1 MKKVY
6 CVLLVSC
13 FFLSVAGCSSIFG
26 PYDGPRRPVPEDRV
40 TVGPILPDPDAI
52 AVEPLDFDPPA
63 PERVVLDNGMV
74 LFFMEDRELPLVS
87 LSLAMRA
94 GSVFD
99 PPGLEGLA
107 AMTGKSMIRG
117 GTIRMTPDEV
127 DDELD
132 FLAAD
137 ISVSVG
143 KKTMVLSLDA
153 TADTFD
159 RALEIFSDILHHPR
173 FSEQRLVN
181 AVNVTVEDLR
191 RIPDNPQRLAFRE
204 LSRLLYDDERWGR
217 SPSIDSV
224 RAITR
229 DHCRTF
235 HKNFIQSGPAM
246 AAVSGDV
253 SLREIR
259 TKLNDLFG
267 SRSLEESEP
276 LPEPPDPRESAPI
289 YYLPKD
295 LPQSVIVAGYL
306 VPGENDP
313 DFYAMEVL
321 NDIAGGGG
329 FQSRM
334 MTEIRT
340 RRGLAYSAGSIYEPK
355 SDFGVVAVY
364 AMTRSESTANVV
376 DLANA
381 ILDDLARNAVDA
393 QTLDRSRKSLIN
405 SHVFSFT
412 SASIITRK
420 QMMNA
425 FRGLPDNFL
434 QTYTDRIAAVD
445 AEDVRRSADA
455 YLGSNRSVLLVL
467 GNPDSFMEQLAAKGT
482 LVEIR
487 SDLLEDARK
496 PVTE

>member
-1 MKKVY
+1 VKNNIYRVFI
-6 CVLLVSC
+6 VLI
-13 FFLSVAGCSSIFG
+13 LSLSLTGCTCLIG
-26 PYDGPRRPVPEDRV
+26 RCDAPRSPFPEDRATAAPV
-40 TVGPILPDPDAI
+40 LPDPNAI

-63 PERVVLDNGMV
+63 VERVVLDNGMV
-74 LFFMEDRELPLVS
+74 LFFMEDRELPLVK
-87 LSLAMRA
+87 LSLIIQA

-107 AMTGKSMIRG
+107 ALTGKAMIRG
-117 GTIRMTPDEV
+117 GTSRMTPDEV

-143 KKTMVLSLDA
+143 KKTMVLSVDA
-153 TADTFD
+153 TTDTFD
-159 RALEIFSDILHHPR
+159 RALEIFNDILHHPR
-173 FSEQRLVN
+173 FSEQRLANV
-181 AVNVTVEDLR
+181 ANVTVEDLR

-217 SPSIDSV
+217 SPTINSV

-229 DHCRTF
+229 DHCEIF
-235 HKNFIQSGPAM
+235 HKNFIQSGPSM

-259 TKLNDLFG
+259 KKLNDLLG
-267 SRSLEESEP
+267 SRCLAEAEP
-276 LPEPPDPRESAPI
+276 LPEPPVPRELAAG
-289 YYLPKD
+289 YYLSRD
-295 LPQSVIVAGYL
+295 LPQSVIVAGYV
-306 VPGENDP
+306 VPGKNDP
-313 DFYAMEVL
+313 DFYAMNVL

-334 MTEIRT
+334 TTEIRT
-340 RRGLAYSAGSIYEPK
+340 RRGLAYSVGSIYEPK

-364 AMTRSESTANVV
+364 AMTRSEATASVV
-376 DLANA
+376 ELMNSILEDLAWNP
-381 ILDDLARNAVDA
+381 VDTEA
-393 QTLDRSRKSLIN
+393 LERSRKSLIN

-412 SASIITRK
+412 SASKITRK

-425 FRGLPDNFL
+425 FQGLPDNFL
-434 QTYTDRIAAVD
+434 QTYTDRIASVD

-455 YLGSNRSVLLVL
+455 YLGSNRRVLLVL
-467 GNPDSFMEQLAAKGT
+467 GHPDSVKEQRVAKEP

-487 SDLLEDARK
+487 SDLLEE
-496 PVTE
+496 VEEL